1 MNLDFELSRV
11 EDAIDCLKRSSVPP
25 ADPLGS
31 PAMPQRDPPS
41 FVRRALA
48 GTVITIALGVM
59 SYSIAVVIFTVIAI
73 GPIAVPLVPLMMF
86 HGKRYL
92 PVCILLSGVAVVLAP
107 IAARA
112 RLMRAP
118 FVIVNSIAWGFGA
131 VSLGVVEETL
141 RVLIAQVAAGLVVG
155 CGVALA
161 AIVWSMHGAAM
172 IRRFMMIP
180 PP

>member
-1 MNLDFELSRV
+1 MNLDVELSRG
-11 EDAIDCLKRSSVPP
+11 EYAIDYLKRSSVPP
-25 ADPLGS
+25 AEPLGS

-59 SYSIAVVIFTVIAI
+59 SYSIAVVIFTMIAI

-107 IAARA
+107 IATRA

-118 FVIVNSIAWGFGA
+118 FVIVNAIAWGFGA
-131 VSLGVVEETL
+131 VSLGWWRTLCAFLSPRLLRASSLDVEFHS
-141 RVLIAQVAAGLVVG
+141 QPSSGL
-155 CGVALA
+155 CTAP
-161 AIVWSMHGAAM
+161 
-172 IRRFMMIP
+172 R
-180 PP
+180 